1 MNWRGTTREIR
12 VSLLMLRSRIVRVR
26 ANLKTFLG
34 LGERYLF
41 NFYTIKTLSSFLF
54 VWPSQTLENIWS
66 RSTWC
71 SWYWQRHW
79 HGIFCIVTHSMR
91 AFSPSTII
99 AKLLSAF
106 TSHRRASIWSLHPKI
121 AVGTLLEFGSID
133 KLYKIFIILV
143 KTIAYSILSA
153 GHAIMKDTSAFQAI
167 VFIASRTFIVV
178 ESLIKF
184 EGCAASCSGTPSSWG
199 VILLYELIE
208 WEFLE
213 FLLQISINELINVA
227 HL

>member
-1 MNWRGTTREIR
+1 MNWRGITREIR

-41 NFYTIKTLSSFLF
+41 NFYKIKILSSFLF
-54 VWPSQTLENIWS
+54 VWPSKTLENIWS
-66 RSTWC
+66 RSTWWSC
-71 SWYWQRHW
+71 YWH
-79 HGIFCIVTHSMR
+79 IFCIATHSMW

-106 TSHRRASIWSLHPKI
+106 TSHRRASIWSLDPKI

-133 KLYKIFIILV
+133 KLDKIFIILV

-153 GHAIMKDTSAFQAI
+153 GHATMKDTSAFQAI
-167 VFIASRTFIVV
+167 VFIAGRTFIVV

-184 EGCAASCSGTPSSWG
+184 EGCTASCSGTPSSWG
-199 VILLYELIE
+199 VVLLNELIE
-208 WEFLE
+208 REFLE